1 MTNHTDVDEL
11 RAEIVRTRADLGET
25 AAALAAKTDVKA
37 RLGDTVH
44 DVRERALH
52 QAEHVAEQAGTVVGS
67 MRAQAADVAHRT
79 PRRAIPIALV
89 VVAAG
94 AAAVITVLIR
104 RR

>member
-1 MTNHTDVDEL
+1 VK
-11 RAEIVRTRADLGET
+11 TRADLGDT

-52 QAEHVAEQAGTVVGS
+52 Q
-67 MRAQAADVAHRT
+67 
-79 PRRAIPIALV
+79 
-89 VVAAG
+89 
-94 AAAVITVLIR
+94 ITVLIR